1 MKEVMNINKESDIS
15 SACEWAENRLT
26 ACRVKVADA
35 RLCALIQEEILL
47 RLMKAGLTELT
58 VLIAR
63 QGSVHIEILARGPKT
78 I

>member
-1 MKEVMNINKESDIS
+1 MKEVMNIHQESDIS

-47 RLMKAGLTELT
+47 HLIKAGLTELT

-63 QGSVHIEILARGPKT
+63 Q
-78 I
+78 